1 MTTSATSLQRS
12 KLRSLGLA
20 SLLAFASAMVT
31 SAPGCLDEQGSSP
44 SNECT
49 AGQTDATTPDDCV
62 RKECQGGKFVTV
74 ASDTEVP
81 DDANPCTQ
89 DTCSDG
95 APQHAAVNG
104 TMCQLGQGMGQCVSG
119 QCEIPCMDS
128 ADCDDKNRC
137 TTDACVGLVCMFTPD
152 NDADPDD
159 MNPCTTDACA
169 GGKESHVPATGEAC
183 GTNGTCN
190 DMGVC
195 IGCGSDS
202 DCPVDDFCS
211 DWACKDKQCI
221 ATPLN
226 DGMPLPPND
235 QLIGDCKIKVCQ
247 GGAIVSNPDTSDPF
261 NDGNV
266 CTADQC
272 NDMNAPVNPPLPA
285 LSPCATQDNP
295 TGMGKCDSNSV
306 CLGCSQ
312 TSDCGSGPPWH
323 TCDTATHTCFS
334 CEDGAKNGSETD
346 EDCGGECM
354 DKCGNGL
361 ACLVDADCNSG
372 ICDPVALRCVTCSDG
387 KTNGTETDEDCGGA
401 KCAKCTTGKMCKVP
415 SDCQSDVCSGGTCAA
430 PTCMDGKQNGN
441 ETDVD
446 CGGADCQDCT
456 TGKKCNGNNDCV
468 GNCVNGTCD

>member
-12 KLRSLGLA
+12 KLRSLGLV
-20 SLLAFASAMVT
+20 SILALASAMVA
-31 SAPGCLDEQGSSP
+31 SAPGCLDQQGSNP
-44 SNECT
+44 STECT
-49 AGQTDATTPDDCV
+49 TGQTDPTTPDDCV

-119 QCEIPCMDS
+119 QCEIPCMDT

-137 TTDACVGLVCMFTPD
+137 TTDACIGKVCMFTPD

-169 GGKESHVPATGEAC
+169 SGKESHVPASGEPC

-195 IGCGSDS
+195 IGCGSDT

-211 DWACKDKQCI
+211 DWACKDKQCV

-226 DGMPLPPND
+226 EGMPLPTSD
-235 QLIGDCKIKVCQ
+235 QSTGDCKIKVCQ
-247 GGAIVSNPDTSDPF
+247 GGAIVMNADTSDPF

-272 NDMNAPVNPPLPA
+272 NDMNAPVNPALPA
-285 LSPCATQDNP
+285 LSQCATQDNP
-295 TGMGKCDSNSV
+295 TGMGKCDGNGV

-312 TSDCGSGPPWH
+312 TSDCGGGPNWH
-323 TCDTATHTCFS
+323 TCDTTVNVCFS
-334 CEDGAKNGSETD
+334 CDDNTKNGT
-346 EDCGGECM
+346 
-354 DKCGNGL
+354 
-361 ACLVDADCNSG
+361 
-372 ICDPVALRCVTCSDG
+372 
-387 KTNGTETDEDCGGA
+387 
-401 KCAKCTTGKMCKVP
+401 
-415 SDCQSDVCSGGTCAA
+415 
-430 PTCMDGKQNGN
+430 

-446 CGGADCQDCT
+446 CGGECIERCERGQMCNVTSDCAGECDGGLCVDCSDNT
-456 TGKKCNGNNDCV
+456 KNGTEGDVDCGGICSQKCSNGDTCNVGTDCVNGVCKGGTCAPAVCDDQVQNGGETDIDCGGPCSDCPAGKKCNGNNDCI
-468 GNCVNGTCD
+468 NDCVNNICN